1 MPPKRLTRPKKVSE
15 MGPKELEI
23 YNAKIA
29 RHREAVI
36 ESAINRLEIREF
48 IDPIAIREKEMPRR
62 RDDMQIQRNN
72 QRYEVIE
79 KAKGKGSNFKHMKS
93 SASVDSM

>member
-1 MPPKRLTRPKKVSE
+1 